1 MLDALGNPVKPG
13 DANYQS
19 VALGAG
25 NVVDQLDGLG
35 LDANTSKSIDYVLNG
50 SINGVYLAPYAVF
63 EGSTWFA
70 WDEANSDGLDH
81 FKVLDQNQFGF
92 LAASESGDNESFSDV
107 VMTFSSSQIL

>member
-25 NVVDQLDGLG
+25 NVVDQLDGIG
-35 LDANTSKSIDYVLNG
+35 LDANTSNSIDYVLSG
-50 SINGVYLAPYAVF
+50 SINGVYLAPYAVL

-81 FKVLDQNQFGF
+81 FKVLDENQFEF
-92 LAASESGDNESFSDV
+92 LATSASSGSGKVTDV
-107 VMTFSSSQIL
+107 VMTFSSSQIV